1 MYCGTK
7 LNWES
12 RGSFRKTP
20 RPVESGRSPVRGLS
34 IPAYINA
41 IRRGWDVVLLTH
53 VLGFGAVRGRRFGSG
68 LSGVCGSESSRIR
81 GGSQEK
87 RNCQSR

>member
-7 LNWES
+7 LSWES

-20 RPVESGRSPVRGLS
+20 RSVESSRSPVRGLS

-53 VLGFGAVRGRRFGSG
+53 VLGLGAVRGRRFGSG
-68 LSGVCGSESSRIR
+68 LSGVYGSESSRI
-81 GGSQEK
+81 Q
-87 RNCQSR
+87 